1 MKKLD
6 ALHQLKIFS
15 LLIFISSLAGFE
27 YFEMRAAAG
36 VRGLPVSLAMAGEI
50 GLGFWVLLALFEMGL
65 AWAVGGGEKKF
76 FSAAFALSHSPWLL
90 GFAFSAALQFHF
102 PAPQDFA
109 WRKIEIL
116 FGVMWVSHLFLYTGW
131 LLWKSRNLSRKV
143 STSFLIAGLVLFNGL
158 ALWTTRCDTSGDEP
172 HYLLMA
178 YSLVHDGDLDLANNY
193 RDGDYQVFYH
203 RGILEPQGLERVANG
218 KDYSVH
224 PLGPVL
230 VILPGFCLGGRLGA
244 ALTMASLAAW
254 ALFLT
259 LRVLEETGARGLAL
273 RGLGWIGLFGS
284 PLLLFSGLIFP
295 EIPTACL
302 VAAGLLLW
310 TRGRWGGWGLCLGL
324 LLWMHNRNDLLVF
337 PGLGL
342 TAYGLWRLKQKRTI
356 SILWFACGLFPPLA
370 GLVLYFHAL
379 FGVWTPLGAHKEPF
393 SFLFP
398 LHHFLIGFLGLVLDQ
413 ECGLWFH
420 FPVFAL
426 VLGGIWMT
434 LRSKSPLRL
443 VAPFLFVFYYLAM
456 SFFENLGET
465 PATRFLVG
473 VTPILLV
480 LIYPALER
488 VLTRR
493 GWNILAAFL
502 IGVGVLVNWVLAA
515 VPWMRYNKLGGENWI
530 LKIVGGLVHLPLTRW
545 EPSFNQVPVEPRSY
559 FLSIFWMTLV
569 AGLTVWFLKSETK
582 PR

>member
-1 MKKLD
+1 
-6 ALHQLKIFS
+6 
-15 LLIFISSLAGFE
+15 
-27 YFEMRAAAG
+27 
-36 VRGLPVSLAMAGEI
+36 
-50 GLGFWVLLALFEMGL
+50 
-65 AWAVGGGEKKF
+65 
-76 FSAAFALSHSPWLL
+76 
-90 GFAFSAALQFHF
+90 
-102 PAPQDFA
+102 
-109 WRKIEIL
+109 
-116 FGVMWVSHLFLYTGW
+116 YTGW
-131 LLWKSRNLSRKV
+131 LLWKSRNLSREV
-143 STSFLIAGLVLFNGL
+143 STSFLVAGLVLFNGL
-158 ALWTTRCDTSGDEP
+158 ALWTTQCDTSGDEP

-193 RDGDYQVFYH
+193 RNQDYQNFYH
-203 RGILEPQGLERVANG
+203 RGILEPQGLERIADG

-230 VILPGFCLGGRLGA
+230 TILPGFYLAGRLGA
-244 ALTMASLAAW
+244 ALTMAILGAF

-259 LRVLEETGARGLAL
+259 LRVLEETGGGGAAL
-273 RGLGWIGLFGS
+273 RTAGLIGLFGS

-295 EIPTACL
+295 EIPTAYL

-310 TRGRWGGWGLCLGL
+310 ARGRWGGWGLCLGL

-342 TAYGLWRLKQKRTI
+342 TAYGLWRLKQKRII
-356 SILWFACGLFPPLA
+356 SIARFTCGFLPPLA
-370 GLVLYFHAL
+370 GLVFYLRAL
-379 FGVWTPLGAHKEPF
+379 LGAWTPLGAHKESF

-398 LHHFLIGFLGLVLDQ
+398 FHHFFVGFFGLVLDQ

-434 LRSKSPLRL
+434 IRSKSSIRMA
-443 VAPFLFVFYYLAM
+443 APFLFIFYYLTM

-465 PATRFLVG
+465 PAARFLVG

-480 LIYPALER
+480 LIYPVLEMT
-488 VLTRR
+488 LKRR
-493 GWNILAAFL
+493 GWNVLVSFL
-502 IGVGVLVNWVLAA
+502 FGAGVAVNWVLAA
-515 VPWMRYNKLGGENWI
+515 VPWARYNKLEGENWI

-559 FLSIFWMTLV
+559 FLSMFWMALV
-569 AGLTVWFLKSETK
+569 IGLTVWFLKSETK
-582 PR
+582 SR